1 MTQAPTRATSRATT
15 RAQLLV
21 LFGIL
26 VILGAGWGIT
36 GPLAKLAV
44 STGYKHFGLIFWQ
57 LTIAVAV
64 LGTVTALRGKGM
76 PLTRG
81 TLRVYLM
88 IAFIGTII
96 PNSVSY
102 ASYVHLQSGLM
113 SVLLSLV
120 PMFAFPVALAFGLER
135 FSLGRLAGLAL
146 GLGGV
151 ALIVL
156 PDASLPEPGLA
167 LWVLF
172 ALLAPLCYAFEGNL
186 VARFGLAGLD
196 PVQALFGAS
205 VLGAAIAL
213 PLALATGQFI
223 DPRGPYTVADA
234 AILGSGFV
242 HACVYSTYVWLVGR
256 AGPTFAVQVS
266 YLVTG
271 FGVLWALLLLGEAYS
286 PFLWGA
292 LALMFLGMALV
303 QPRPKTAQLQ
313 SAEP

>member
-1 MTQAPTRATSRATT
+1 MTHPVTRGQS
-15 RAQLLV
+15 LF

-26 VILGAGWGIT
+26 VLLGAGWGIT
-36 GPLAKLAV
+36 GPLAKIAV
-44 STGYKHFGLIFWQ
+44 STGYEAFGLVFWQ
-57 LTIAVAV
+57 MAIGVIV
-64 LGTVTALRGKGM
+64 LGGVTLSRGKGL
-76 PLTRG
+76 PLTRS

-102 ASYVHLQSGLM
+102 AAYIHLQSGLM

-135 FSLGRLAGLAL
+135 FSLVRFIGLAL
-146 GLGGV
+146 GLVGV
-151 ALIVL
+151 GIVL
-156 PDASLPEPGLA
+156 VPDSALPEPGLA
-167 LWVLF
+167 IWVVF
-172 ALLAPLCYAFEGNL
+172 ALIAPLCYAFEGNL

-205 VLGAAIAL
+205 VLGVVISL
-213 PLALATGQFI
+213 PLALSTGQFI
-223 DPRGPYTVADA
+223 DPRGPWTVADGALLA
-234 AILGSGFV
+234 AGIV

-271 FGVLWALLLLGEAYS
+271 FGIVWAILLLSEDYSPYLWAALG
-286 PFLWGA
+286 LM
-292 LALMFLGMALV
+292 LAGMALV
-303 QPRPKTAQLQ
+303 QPRPDTVRLHEVA
-313 SAEP
+313 S